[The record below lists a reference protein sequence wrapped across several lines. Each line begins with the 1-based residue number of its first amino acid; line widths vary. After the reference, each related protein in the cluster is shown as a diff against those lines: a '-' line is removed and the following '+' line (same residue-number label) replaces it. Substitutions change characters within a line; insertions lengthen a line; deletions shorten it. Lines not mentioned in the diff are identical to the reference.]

1 MATIERR
8 IYQLEQASQETDYSR
23 KLSVL
28 VPDTATD
35 AEIEQTRRKYR
46 TDVHRFSA
54 DPFATSF
61 LG

>member
-1 MATIERR
+1 MKT
-8 IYQLEQASQETDYSR
+8 LETRLKKLEAARPNDYSR

-28 VPDTATD
+28 VPDDATD
-35 AEIEQTRRKYR
+35 AEIEQARRRYQTEVYR
-46 TDVHRFSA
+46 EGA